1 VTTPLESTQPSLV
14 DDLSRH
20 CGELLKELRAL
31 PSERIF
37 ENVEVSWWE
46 SRGPNQ
52 AVKQQSEISRPI
64 AHPAIDTR
72 AESTFQERAAALHDA
87 YREIRP
93 DDRVGGTVAE
103 PPSHTSAWRLLDA
116 AVFHSLDRAG
126 SNANLRTARRVAP
139 SIVQHQLTGRA
150 KREDWMPLQSPGWPH
165 FLRLAADMSIR
176 RIPTKAR
183 PSIPDALILR
193 SSDPTFVTHA
203 LVLSGEVPGSLGG
216 FDSIDVFQNATL
228 ALLLAGMYPQ
238 ASPGFFPV
246 YPQPSL
252 YTIPPG
258 ATWWAGPMRM
268 GFSQPVFDRR
278 KARQARLLL
287 ATLRIEIPRRARLA
301 LDRLLMAEERNQPQD
316 RLIDSWIGLEAVL
329 LPGQTAELT
338 YRARLRGAALAGGDT
353 TQRRRVV
360 DLLRASYEDRSRLV
374 HGGVPKDGW
383 EGRTEQVRGLLI
395 RFLID
400 GLVAGEFPDEVML
413 DNLVVGL
420 ADAATPAG
428 G

>member
-1 VTTPLESTQPSLV
+1 
-14 DDLSRH
+14 
-20 CGELLKELRAL
+20 
-31 PSERIF
+31 
-37 ENVEVSWWE
+37 
-46 SRGPNQ
+46 
-52 AVKQQSEISRPI
+52 
-64 AHPAIDTR
+64 
-72 AESTFQERAAALHDA
+72 
-87 YREIRP
+87 
-93 DDRVGGTVAE
+93 
-103 PPSHTSAWRLLDA
+103 
-116 AVFHSLDRAG
+116 
-126 SNANLRTARRVAP
+126 
-139 SIVQHQLTGRA
+139 
-150 KREDWMPLQSPGWPH
+150 
-165 FLRLAADMSIR
+165 
-176 RIPTKAR
+176 
-183 PSIPDALILR
+183 
-193 SSDPTFVTHA
+193 
-203 LVLSGEVPGSLGG
+203 
-216 FDSIDVFQNATL
+216 
-228 ALLLAGMYPQ
+228 
-238 ASPGFFPV
+238 
-246 YPQPSL
+246 
-252 YTIPPG
+252 
-258 ATWWAGPMRM
+258 MRM